1 MKHLVMIAAVGAAL
15 VCTPAFAGGRN
26 ALNIGA
32 VLAAGK
38 GGLVGTLLGSNG
50 RGHGSTGIATNISV
64 TTGKSGVL
72 GLLLGNSRGHGGY
85 GGSHHGGW

>member
-1 MKHLVMIAAVGAAL
+1 MGGRGGVVHEQYGLEPDMVTLAKGLGGGVPVAAL
-15 VCTPAFAGGRN
+15 LMTDGVARSMPAG
-26 ALNIGA
+26 
-32 VLAAGK
+32 
-38 GGLVGTLLGSNG
+38 
-50 RGHGSTGIATNISV
+50 GHGSTGIATNISV